1 VVFRELATGTVI
13 VFLRCLSGVIQW
25 VLSLILAAA
34 AVICLIW
41 YFVLLFAMFNWT
53 AQFRLSFSSVALLI
67 LAIFLPWLVL
77 VPVIFF
83 GFKLAVLLNK
93 AAKTLRP

>member
-1 VVFRELATGTVI
+1 
-13 VFLRCLSGVIQW
+13 
-25 VLSLILAAA
+25 
-34 AVICLIW
+34 
-41 YFVLLFAMFNWT
+41 
-53 AQFRLSFSSVALLI
+53 VALLI

-93 AAKTLRP
+93 AAKTL